1 MRDENFFNKRNPDT
15 KNTWLENK
23 GKNKKEGRIISAE
36 LKSISFDDDP
46 YALDDFKEDINMTFE
61 DHIGKGVRVI
71 GTNLGWEKRTGEM
84 RFVLNDPQEIWQR
97 VKPDTDDF
105 TFTIEKL
112 SRHKYRGICCHHDV
126 PTGENYIYIFSKGEK
141 E

>member
-23 GKNKKEGRIISAE
+23 GKNKKERIILAE

-46 YALDDFKEDINMTFE
+46 DAHDNFKADIAIEFTP
-61 DHIGKGVRVI
+61 HLGKGLCIIGSGIGKDRRVGVQRLLLK
-71 GTNLGWEKRTGEM
+71 N
-84 RFVLNDPQEIWQR
+84 PQEIWQR